1 MTSSKFKYVFL
12 VLGCIYLIDGLLTL
26 FYTFN
31 KHYFFFG
38 FPISKSQELIRQFTM
53 AFILLFSYW
62 RQTKK

>member
-1 MTSSKFKYVFL
+1 MASSKFKYIFL
-12 VLGCIYLIDGLLTL
+12 VFGCIYLIDGLLTV
-26 FYTFN
+26 FYTSN

-38 FPISKSQELIRQFTM
+38 FSISRNQEFFRQFAI